1 MTIPLV
7 IDQQHPLVTV
17 ATAATLDFFVA
28 TLAFVCDIVP
38 IVQHYHPVV
47 VVAVLVVVVVEEV
60 VVVVVV
66 EGVVVAVGVAEVAV
80 AVVGY

>member
-1 MTIPLV
+1 M
-7 IDQQHPLVTV
+7 TV

-38 IVQHYHPVV
+38 IVQHYHPV

-80 AVVGY
+80 AVVDY